1 MDQREKYSLKLR
13 QIHLPI
19 WTNVFCSEDKYHWQ
33 WTLNGVETKALD
45 QGEKGSLTLS
55 GEFTVYKYKICI
67 CITNT
72 IMQRLFC
79 WVGTLVVIGRKFTY
93 KSKFKISKLSYV
105 NYSVMES
112 EKQKNNHVLE
122 RGIYFI

>member
-33 WTLNGVETKALD
+33 WTLNGVGTKALD

-79 WVGTLVVIGRKFTY
+79 WVGTLVKGWKFTY
-93 KSKFKISKLSYV
+93 KSKFKIYLVSYV
-105 NYSVMES
+105 NYSAMES

-122 RGIYFI
+122 RGIYLI